1 MKLYVEE
8 NLVFDGELEKASGDL
23 LTDHG
28 TTIDLTDHKQDTS
41 ACSSNDREEV
51 NAPAVTAKKADLH
64 FQCLPSNSTSL
75 NWESLPEENLFEHK
89 VNSIS
94 FTKKNLSGLEDELK
108 VLPSQ
113 VCVKDAKENAA
124 VQAVREHDQ
133 SVDELPLMEQME
145 KLTGRKLSDST
156 GAIPSWLQ
164 PSSPGTENDR
174 VTASK
179 QKPPWLASELCSG
192 SRFQTQSDRAME
204 DFPDLTNEDV
214 KCQRNKLGRSSRRNA
229 SGEERSQMRAR
240 KDGDVGLDILE
251 QLSNKNCWSSQYPP
265 SGRRSVR
272 GVKKMGLNTVNRG
285 EDDCALKG
293 KSSDE

>member
-1 MKLYVEE
+1 M
-8 NLVFDGELEKASGDL
+8 FDGELEKASGDL

-28 TTIDLTDHKQDTS
+28 TTVDLMYHKQDTS
-41 ACSSNDREEV
+41 ACSSNDSEEV
-51 NAPAVTAKKADLH
+51 NAPAVTEKKADLR

-75 NWESLPEENLFEHK
+75 SWESLPEENLFEHK
-89 VNSIS
+89 VNSLS
-94 FTKKNLSGLEDELK
+94 FSKKNLSELEDELK

-113 VCVKDAKENAA
+113 VCVKDAKEGAA
-124 VQAVREHDQ
+124 VQGVMEHDQ
-133 SVDELPLMEQME
+133 SVDEVPLREQME

-179 QKPPWLASELCSG
+179 QKPPWLASEFCSG
-192 SRFQTQSDRAME
+192 SGFQTQSDGVMKN
-204 DFPDLTNEDV
+204 FPDLTNEDV
-214 KCQRNKLGRSSRRNA
+214 KCQRNELGRSSSRNV

-240 KDGDVGLDILE
+240 KDDDVGLDILE
-251 QLSNKNCWSSQYPP
+251 QLSNKNCCSSQYPT

-272 GVKKMGLNTVNRG
+272 GVKKMGLNTVNLG
-285 EDDCALKG
+285 EDDSALKG
-293 KSSDE
+293 KSLHE